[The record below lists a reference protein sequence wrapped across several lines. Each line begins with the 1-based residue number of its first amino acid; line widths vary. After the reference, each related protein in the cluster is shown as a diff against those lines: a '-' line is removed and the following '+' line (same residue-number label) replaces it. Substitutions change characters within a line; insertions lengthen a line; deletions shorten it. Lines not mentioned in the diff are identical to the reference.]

1 MVVDIFSLVTFAGK
15 SVLVTGA
22 TSGIGAGTAKAFA
35 AHGARVM
42 LSGRDRA
49 RGEAVRTEIS
59 ASGGSAEL
67 ITGDVADVEFCQRLV
82 DETVARFGGLDILF
96 NNAGI
101 VIHGKI
107 ESHSNA
113 AWQTLLDTNV
123 SSVFYLSRAAIGQM
137 KRQGGGVIVNMSSE
151 CGLIGYENTAAYS
164 TTKSALIMFTKV
176 LALDHA
182 RDNIRVNAVCPGD
195 IDTPMMDAGL
205 AVKKMTAT
213 EIREKLKQHIP
224 IGRVGEPED
233 VAALV
238 MFLASDA
245 AGFVTGAIVPVD
257 GGTTAR

>member
-1 MVVDIFSLVTFAGK
+1 MTNLFSADAFAGK
-15 SVLVTGA
+15 TVLVTGA
-22 TSGIGAGTAKAFA
+22 TSGIGEGTAKAFA

-49 RGEAVRTEIS
+49 RGEVVKAEIS
-59 ASGGSAEL
+59 ASGGTAEL
-67 ITGDVADVEFCQRLV
+67 ITGDVADAEFCQRLV
-82 DETVARFGGLDILF
+82 DDTAAQLGGLDILF
-96 NNAGI
+96 NNAGM
-101 VIHGKI
+101 VMHGKI

-123 SSVFYLSRAAIGQM
+123 SSVFYLSRAAIGHM
-137 KRQGGGVIVNMSSE
+137 KRHGAGAIVNMSSE

-164 TTKSALIMFTKV
+164 ATKSALIMFTKV

-182 RDNIRVNAVCPGD
+182 RDKIRVNAVCPGD
-195 IDTPMMDAGL
+195 IETPMMNAGL
-205 AVKKMTAT
+205 AVKKLTAA

-238 MFLASDA
+238 MYLASDA